1 MYLKQST
8 MARRSKITRM
18 DKWDVPTSRP
28 RLKGGNIPLCDLSP
42 RTVLHQL
49 GSLVY
54 FAQFKRSKHGT
65 SFSEIK
71 QSADIAALFA
81 DTASNFIQ
89 RLVNNTEDWCIITT
103 PRRRHADGFHFATAV
118 CERTAARLGIPFY
131 ADAVQCINRNRLELD
146 FHLLRPIAER
156 RVIVYDDI
164 ITTGTT
170 LTATRA
176 LLDDRDFILNIIG
189 INNR

>member
-1 MYLKQST
+1 
-8 MARRSKITRM
+8 M
-18 DKWDVPTSRP
+18 DNWDVPASRP

-42 RTVLHQL
+42 RTVLHQI

-54 FAQFKRSKHGT
+54 FAQYRRTKSGIP
-65 SFSEIK
+65 FSEIK

-81 DTASNFIQ
+81 DSAANFIET
-89 RLVNNTEDWCIITT
+89 LVNNAEEWCIITT

-131 ADAVQCINRNRLELD
+131 ADAVQCTNRNRLEPD
-146 FHLLRPIAER
+146 FHLLRHIAER

-164 ITTGTT
+164 ITTGIT
-170 LTATRA
+170 LTATAA
-176 LLDDRDFILNIIG
+176 LLADRDFVLNIIG

>member
-1 MYLKQST
+1 
-8 MARRSKITRM
+8 M
-18 DKWDVPTSRP
+18 DNWDVPTSRP
-28 RLKGGNIPLCDLSP
+28 RLKGGNIPLCDLTP
-42 RTVLHQL
+42 RPALHQL
-49 GSLVY
+49 GALVY
-54 FAQFKRSKHGT
+54 FSQYKRTKTGT
-65 SFSEIK
+65 PFSEIK
-71 QSADIAALFA
+71 QSANVAEEFA
-81 DTASNFIQ
+81 ESACNLIR

-118 CERTAARLGIPFY
+118 CERISNRLGIPFY
-131 ADAVQCINRNRLELD
+131 ADAVQCINRSRLNPD

-170 LTATRA
+170 LTATAA
-176 LLDDRDFILNIIG
+176 LLGDRDFVLNIIG

>member
-1 MYLKQST
+1 MS
-8 MARRSKITRM
+8 RRNKIIRM
-18 DKWDVPTSRP
+18 DNWDVPASRP

-42 RTVLHQL
+42 RTVLHHL

-54 FAQFKRSKHGT
+54 FAQFKRTKSGT
-65 SFSEIK
+65 PFSEIK
-71 QSADIAALFA
+71 HSADTAALFA
-81 DTASNFIQ
+81 ETACNFIQ

-103 PRRRHADGFHFATAV
+103 PRRRHADGLHFATAV
-118 CERTAARLGIPFY
+118 CERIADTLGIPFY
-131 ADAVQCINRNRLELD
+131 ADAVQCINRNRLDPD

-156 RVIVYDDI
+156 RVIIYDDI

-170 LTATRA
+170 LTATA
-176 LLDDRDFILNIIG
+176 ELLSDRDFVLNLIG

>member
-1 MYLKQST
+1 

-18 DKWDVPTSRP
+18 DKWDVPASRP

-54 FAQFKRSKHGT
+54 FAQYRRTKSGIP
-65 SFSEIK
+65 FSEIK
-71 QSADIAALFA
+71 QSAEIALSFA
-81 DTASNFIQ
+81 DTAANFIE
-89 RLVNNTEDWCIITT
+89 RLVINTEDWCIITT
-103 PRRRHADGFHFATAV
+103 PRRRHSDGFHFATAV
-118 CERTAARLGIPFY
+118 CERISIRLGIPFY
-131 ADAVQCINRNRLELD
+131 ADAVQCINHNRLDPD
-146 FHLLRPIAER
+146 FHLLRPIKER

-170 LTATRA
+170 LTATAA
-176 LLDDRDFILNIIG
+176 LLADRDFVLNIIG

>member
-1 MYLKQST
+1 
-8 MARRSKITRM
+8 M
-18 DKWDVPTSRP
+18 DNWDVAASRP

-42 RTVLHQL
+42 RMVLHQL

-54 FAQFKRSKHGT
+54 FSQYKRTKTGT
-65 SFSEIK
+65 PFSEIK
-71 QSADIAALFA
+71 QSADVADEFA
-81 DTASNFIQ
+81 ESACNLIR

-118 CERTAARLGIPFY
+118 CERISIILGIPFY
-131 ADAVQCINRNRLELD
+131 ADAVQCINRSRLDPD
-146 FHLLRPIAER
+146 FHLLRPFAER

-170 LTATRA
+170 LTATAA
-176 LLDDRDFILNIIG
+176 LLGDRDFVLNIIG

>member
-1 MYLKQST
+1 MS
-8 MARRSKITRM
+8 RRSKIIRM
-18 DKWDVPTSRP
+18 DNWDVPASRP

-49 GSLVY
+49 GAMVY
-54 FAQFKRSKHGT
+54 FSQFRRTKTGT
-65 SFSEIK
+65 PFGEIK
-71 QSADIAALFA
+71 HSAEASTLFA
-81 DTASNFIQ
+81 ETACNFIE

-118 CERTAARLGIPFY
+118 CGHIADILGIPFY
-131 ADAVQCINRNRLELD
+131 ADAVQCINRNRLDPD

-156 RVIVYDDI
+156 RVIIYDDI

-170 LTATRA
+170 LTATA
-176 LLDDRDFILNIIG
+176 SLLSDRDFVLNLIG